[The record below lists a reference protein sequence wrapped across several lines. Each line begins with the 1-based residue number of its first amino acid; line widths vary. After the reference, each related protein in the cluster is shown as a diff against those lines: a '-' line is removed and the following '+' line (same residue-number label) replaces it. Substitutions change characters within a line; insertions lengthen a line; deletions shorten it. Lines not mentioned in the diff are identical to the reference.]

1 MTMLP
6 QRNSLFSQTVNIL
19 RDEIVK
25 GTWNTWLPSERTLC
39 TTLQVSRN
47 TLRAALAQLK
57 REGVIRSVHGA
68 GNQILA
74 GGPAGPP
81 RLKSQDVAL
90 LMPDPLEQLRP
101 SLTLWIDELRA
112 LLSERGCR
120 LRVFHGPQFFRKNSG
135 PALLKLVNR
144 NPHGCWILTLSNESV
159 QAWFARAG
167 LPCVVAGSIY
177 PGVDLPY
184 RDLDHRAMC
193 RHAAGFLLGLGHRR
207 IALITHKSRRAGDV
221 ESEIGFVEGVAQ
233 SSHADAKSVVLYHES
248 TPASVCS
255 VVRRMREQPHAPT
268 ALLVVNPYYYLTVT
282 SRLAQ
287 MGVRVPQE
295 MSIISR
301 DEDPFLSFLVPI
313 PTRYVVSPHIM
324 AKTLLRPVIELLE
337 GRVVTQRASR
347 IMPEFIRGDSV
358 ARPPAT
364 A

>member
-19 RDEIVK
+19 REEIAK
-25 GTWNTWLPSERTLC
+25 GTWTTWLPSERTLC
-39 TTLQVSRN
+39 NTLQVSRN
-47 TLRAALAQLK
+47 TLRAGLAQLK
-57 REGVIRSVHGA
+57 REGVVRPVHGA
-68 GNQILA
+68 GNQILTRA
-74 GGPAGPP
+74 PVSPP
-81 RLKSQDVAL
+81 TLRSQDVAL
-90 LMPDPLEQLRP
+90 LMPDPLELLRP
-101 SLTLWIDELRA
+101 SHTLWIDELRG

-120 LRVFHGPQFFRKNSG
+120 VRVFHGPQFFRKNSG
-135 PALLKLVNR
+135 PALQKLVNR
-144 NPHGCWILTLSNESV
+144 NPHGCWILTLSNENV

-193 RHAAGFLLGLGHRR
+193 RHAAGILLGLGHRR
-207 IALITHKSRRAGDV
+207 IALVTHKSRRAGDV

-233 SSHADAKSVVLYHES
+233 SPHANAESVVLYHES
-248 TPASVCS
+248 TPASVCG
-255 VVRRMREQPHAPT
+255 VVRRMREQPQPST
-268 ALLVVNPYYYLTVT
+268 ALLVVNPNYYLTVT

-287 MGVRVPQE
+287 MGVRVPQDV
-295 MSIISR
+295 SVISR
-301 DEDPFLSFLVPI
+301 DEDPFLSYLVPM

-337 GRVVTQRASR
+337 GRVVTQRTIR

-358 ARPPAT
+358 ARPPSAS
-364 A
+364 

>member
-47 TLRAALAQLK
+47 TLRAGLAQLK

-68 GNQILA
+68 GKQILA
-74 GGPAGPP
+74 RASAGRP
-81 RLKSQDVAL
+81 RLRSQDVAL

-101 SLTLWIDELRA
+101 SQTLWIDELRG

-120 LRVFHGPQFFRKNSG
+120 LRLFHGHQFFRKNSR
-135 PALLKLVNR
+135 PALQKLVTC
-144 NPHGCWILTLSNESV
+144 NPHGCWILTLSNEYV
-159 QAWFARAG
+159 QGWFAETG

-177 PGVDLPY
+177 PGVDLPF

-193 RHAAGFLLGLGHRR
+193 RHAAGILLGLGHRKM
-207 IALITHKSRRAGDV
+207 AVITHKSRRAGDV
-221 ESEIGFVEGVAQ
+221 ESEIGFVEAVAQ
-233 SSHADAKSVVLYHES
+233 SSHADAESAVLYHES

-255 VVRRMREQPHAPT
+255 VVRRLREQQRPPT

-287 MGVRVPQE
+287 MGVRVPQDV
-295 MSIISR
+295 SIISR
-301 DEDPFLSFLVPI
+301 DEDPFLSFVVPT
-313 PTRYVVSPHIM
+313 PARYVVSPHIM
-324 AKTLLRPVIELLE
+324 ATTLLRPVIELLD
-337 GRVVTQRASR
+337 GQVVTQRASR

-358 ARPPAT
+358 SRPPA
-364 A
+364 AS